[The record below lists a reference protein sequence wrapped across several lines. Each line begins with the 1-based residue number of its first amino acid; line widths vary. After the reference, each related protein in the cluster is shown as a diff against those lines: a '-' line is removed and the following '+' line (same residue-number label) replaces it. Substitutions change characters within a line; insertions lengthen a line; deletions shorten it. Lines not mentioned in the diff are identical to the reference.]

1 MNSTNNFKLLF
12 DMNTI
17 KNINKCENGG
27 DGDDDDD
34 DDVDDD
40 IDDSDDNDS
49 IKTEESDD
57 LMNILTEDEDE
68 IDDCD
73 GDDGGAAADNDLET
87 QQELLNLIRTDL
99 YSFVPVE
106 ICTNSSSIMPY
117 EFNEDEYCNEREM
130 CNPSKLNREQRE
142 IYNYVEKNPYHII
155 VIQAGPGCGK
165 SFCLKSISYYQE
177 RNINTIIYKKDL
189 LEVFKYSSVRYTAA
203 RFFMLLFKLHYK
215 EYVTL
220 TTQLASQMSPIE
232 FMTLFIAL
240 LKRSEMPALKESL
253 IFIDEYTVLPKE
265 LLLILLMMVKYH
277 KIGTI
282 LCGDKDQLENIH
294 TSVHSKCSTYDVVI
308 SFADRVFNLNKNER
322 CSDLEYNKIVNHFA
336 QYSQYDSKL
345 NDFAFAAV
353 AAVFPNQLLTNPS
366 YFNTHLATTHQEL
379 ANRIHTYVIN
389 NGFYVDYYLIDDSKV
404 RKFKMVECTDETL
417 NPPCDDD
424 IDNGNNDRK
433 RIKLYNSKQPDTNNV
448 NESPSSSEKLHDQ
461 QQQQQYQQPIL
472 NEKEQQDK
480 ESLMLKFRHMS
491 DALNMSMETILRCR
505 NGSLKITKPL
515 ERYVQFD
522 AKISG
527 PKVEK
532 FVPYLPLV
540 IGGKYYVNR
549 HSDYTIGTLV
559 AINTVDGSLILKVND
574 VHLIVVKETNKDV
587 IFEQHYDFLK
597 EDVQGSIYSYPIYPA
612 NFMSIHKCQGCTV
625 TDNLDLSIEQADY
638 RGLYVALSRVKN
650 ADQIKRISIQNQASH
665 LLSAIVNFPELIE
678 RNMVTAESLQRR
690 MHDSNYIFYNIKS
703 LNMEEMT
710 NFAILCMMF
719 MQSDTADKRA
729 NIRND
734 IIKRLTETIA
744 ANKCIHQNILK
755 PPNSNDLIKD
765 INLTLV
771 GKMYEFRNVFM
782 ALSCIEDTDRAIW
795 LYEFIKHFP
804 ELSVNDKFR
813 HRGDNY
819 IARLIG
825 FNIIHKPNET
835 NLEYI
840 YNKATL
846 NHYIDSERIKDSL
859 KYRAIS
865 VKSSMSKRKFE
876 KSNNFQYDDKFDK
889 ELKENH
895 KTDARVFTVLESTV
909 FGRRVYRKLKR
920 NKPITLRWLIT
931 ELNEMLLKS
940 LADKVREPIKL
951 QTTRLLRRNQRVAYS
966 NLLSITMKKYMELEK
981 ESSKIVNS
989 FRTRKTKLFKM

>member
-1 MNSTNNFKLLF
+1 MNSTNFLF
-12 DMNTI
+12 DMQTI
-17 KNINKCENGG
+17 EKITNEHKQRENSN
-27 DGDDDDD
+27 
-34 DDVDDD
+34 
-40 IDDSDDNDS
+40 DDSDDDDTSDTDDS
-49 IKTEESDD
+49 SDAESDD

-68 IDDCD
+68 IDEND
-73 GDDGGAAADNDLET
+73 GSGSNNNIAT

-99 YSFVPVE
+99 FSFVPVK

-117 EFNEDEYCNEREM
+117 EFNEDEYCNDRKM
-130 CNPSKLNREQRE
+130 CNPDKLNREQRE
-142 IYNYVEKNPYHII
+142 IYDYIEKNPYHII

-165 SFCLKSISYYQE
+165 SFCLKTISYYQE

-189 LEVFKYSSVRYTAA
+189 LEMFKYSSVRYTAA
-203 RFFMLLFKLHYK
+203 RFFMMLFKLQYK

-220 TTQLASQMSPIE
+220 TNQLGAQMSPIE

-240 LKRSEMPALKESL
+240 LKKSEMPAVKESL

-265 LLLILLMMVKYH
+265 LLLILLMMVKYY

-322 CSDLEYNKIVNHFA
+322 CNDLEYNKIVNHFA
-336 QYSQYDSKL
+336 QYSQFDAKL

-353 AAVFPNQLLTNPS
+353 AAIFPNQLLTNPS
-366 YFNTHLATTHQEL
+366 YFNTHLAATHQEL

-389 NGFYVDYYLIDDSKV
+389 NGYYVDYYLIDDSKV
-404 RKFKMVECTDETL
+404 RKFKLQECLDDNSTDDYV
-417 NPPCDDD
+417 NSK
-424 IDNGNNDRK
+424 K
-433 RIKLYNSKQPDTNNV
+433 RIKLDNNSQLDSNVKEPTNTETLN
-448 NESPSSSEKLHDQ
+448 DQ
-461 QQQQQYQQPIL
+461 QQEQQQPPVL
-472 NEKEQQDK
+472 SEKEQEEK
-480 ESLMLKFRHMS
+480 EALMLKFKHMS
-491 DALNMSMETILRCR
+491 DAFNMSIETILSCR

-522 AKISG
+522 SKISG

-532 FVPYLPLV
+532 FLPYLPLV

-549 HSDYTIGTLV
+549 HSEYTIGTLV
-559 AINTVDGSLILKVND
+559 AINTVDGSLIMKLNNI
-574 VHLIVVKETNKDV
+574 HLIVLKTANKNV

-597 EDVQGSIYSYPIYPA
+597 EDMQGIIYSYPIYPA

-625 TDNLDLSIEQADY
+625 TENLDLSIEQADY
-638 RGLYVALSRVKN
+638 RGLYVALSRVKS

-665 LLSAIVNFPELIE
+665 LLSVIVNFPELIE

-703 LNMEEMT
+703 LNIEEIT

-719 MQSDTADKRA
+719 MQSDTTDKRV

-734 IIKRLTETIA
+734 IIKRLTEAIA
-744 ANKCIHQNILK
+744 ANKSIDQNILK
-755 PPNSNDLIKD
+755 PPNNSYLIKD
-765 INLTLV
+765 MNLTLV
-771 GKMYEFRNVFM
+771 GKIYEFRNVFM
-782 ALSCIEDTDRAIW
+782 ALSCIEDTDRTIW

-804 ELSVNDKFR
+804 ELSVNINNFR

-819 IARLIG
+819 IARLMG
-825 FNIIHKPNET
+825 FNIIHKPDET

-846 NHYIDSERIKDSL
+846 NHYIDPERIKDSL

-876 KSNNFQYDDKFDK
+876 KSNNIQYDDKFNK

-895 KTDARVFTVLESTV
+895 KTNTRVFTVLESTV
-909 FGRRVYRKLKR
+909 FGRRVYRKLKQ
-920 NKPITLRWLIT
+920 NKPITLRWLIA

-966 NLLSITMKKYMELEK
+966 NLLSITMNKFTELEK
-981 ESSKIVNS
+981 ESSKIVNI
-989 FRTRKTKLFKM
+989 FKTKNNTKLFKV